1 MRATMQQQG
10 LSAEQRAEIQAR
22 VREATERAR
31 EAQQRAIEATQR
43 ADEAQAA
50 QGGRLVIPPPPADVQ
65 VQGGRVVVDEG
76 GQRIV
81 IGPEEP
87 VAVGGRG
94 EPGMPPG
101 FDIPP
106 RAESVAYAFFL
117 TIAVIAIGV
126 PLVRAFARWLDR
138 RGTPPAVPVEVTRRL
153 EAIEQAVETV
163 AVEVERISEGQ
174 RFTSRLLN
182 DMREAPRLEAAERVA
197 EPRR

>member
-10 LSAEQRAEIQAR
+10 LTAEQRAEIQAR

-31 EAQQRAIEATQR
+31 EGQQRAIDAAQR
-43 ADEAQAA
+43 AQDAQDA
-50 QGGRLVIPPPPADVQ
+50 QVGRLAIPPAPEVVRVQ
-65 VQGGRVVVDEG
+65 DGRVIVDEG

-81 IGPEEP
+81 IGPEGP
-87 VAVGGRG
+87 VATGGRG
-94 EPGMPPG
+94 GSGMPND

-106 RAESVAYAFFL
+106 RAESIAYSFFL
-117 TIAVIAIGV
+117 TVAVIAIGV

-138 RGTPPAVPVEVTRRL
+138 HGTPPAVPPEVTRRL
-153 EAIEQAVETV
+153 EAIEQAIETV

-174 RFTSRLLN
+174 RFTTRLLN
-182 DMREAPRLEAAERVA
+182 EMREVPRLEAAERVA